1 MNDKQ
6 GEGNYLKTNLLKLK
20 KELLELQKKK
30 NPSNIEIKLTDAE
43 VYDLFKEY
51 SEASKDDIKANYK
64 DNLLNYSDLKEET
77 KKEIFETILVIEYG
91 NYDPVVI
98 IDDIID
104 TEY

>member
-1 MNDKQ
+1 MR
-6 GEGNYLKTNLLKLK
+6 TNLLKLK
-20 KELLELQKKK
+20 KELLDLQKKK
-30 NPSNIEIKLTDAE
+30 NPSNVNIELTDVE
-43 VYDLFKEY
+43 VYDLFKGY
-51 SEASKDDIKANYK
+51 SQNTKDDIQANYK

-98 IDDIID
+98 IDNIID

>member
-1 MNDKQ
+1 MR
-6 GEGNYLKTNLLKLK
+6 TNLLKLK
-20 KELLELQKKK
+20 KELLDLQKKK
-30 NPSNIEIKLTDAE
+30 NPSNVNIELTDVE
-43 VYDLFKEY
+43 VYDLFKGC

-98 IDDIID
+98 IDDII
-104 TEY
+104 EI